1 MTVCNAAESCSR
13 VTSIVAYH
21 HPGSLKIREVDD
33 VETEREL
40 SCNSRR
46 EASTQDEWVFTRQ
59 ETQAELAES

>member
-1 MTVCNAAESCSR
+1 MTVCNAGESCLR

-21 HPGSLKIREVDD
+21 HPGSLKKREVDD

-46 EASTQDEWVFTRQ
+46 EASTQDECFFIRQ
-59 ETQAELAES
+59 EM